1 MDLGINGVVLDKHFV
16 YVALRFGVRFGV
28 FRFIP
33 TDEDVAQESL
43 ERDHF
48 QGIERSIM
56 NVYDYIHH
64 NFFPDDRVQV
74 NVASNNFTVGG
85 VTSVLVSVKCR
96 SCIFVG
102 LDGSVIQRNQA
113 LQDDS
118 GAFCIRA
125 THVPE
130 V

>member
-1 MDLGINGVVLDKHFV
+1 MDLGINGVVLDKHFI

-64 NFFPDDRVQV
+64 NFCPDDRVQV
-74 NVASNNFTVGG
+74 DVASNNFTMGS
-85 VTSVLVSVKCR
+85 VTSV
-96 SCIFVG
+96 
-102 LDGSVIQRNQA
+102 
-113 LQDDS
+113 
-118 GAFCIRA
+118 
-125 THVPE
+125 
-130 V
+130 